1 MYYATIANIYFDRPR
16 IFLVKSR
23 QFLEARLVVAV
34 QWTNIRETNEQESR
48 KVSRERGGEVADIR
62 CGMVGGRGEE
72 RWWSDKI
79 GETSVLVPGVL

>member
-34 QWTNIRETNEQESR
+34 Q
-48 KVSRERGGEVADIR
+48 
-62 CGMVGGRGEE
+62 
-72 RWWSDKI
+72 
-79 GETSVLVPGVL
+79 

>member
-1 MYYATIANIYFDRPR
+1 MNEYSRNERARVT
-16 IFLVKSR
+16 KS
-23 QFLEARLVVAV
+23 LE
-34 QWTNIRETNEQESR
+34 
-48 KVSRERGGEVADIR
+48 RERGEVADIR